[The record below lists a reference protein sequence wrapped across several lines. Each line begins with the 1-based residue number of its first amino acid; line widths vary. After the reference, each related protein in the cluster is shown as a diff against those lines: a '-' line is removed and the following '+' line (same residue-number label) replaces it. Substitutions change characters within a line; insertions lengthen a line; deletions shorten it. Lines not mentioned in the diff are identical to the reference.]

1 MISNYISQIEQFMI
15 GEDSIPN
22 QLRNCHHFDKKSYN
36 ELVDVMHKVI
46 SYYRDKE
53 DVPKRLA
60 LCFIDVLNNF
70 YVNQEYFSKEE
81 FDEIED
87 AGLKI
92 SELANILFS

>member
-1 MISNYISQIEQFMI
+1 MISNYISQIEQFMM

-22 QLRNCHHFDKKSYN
+22 QLRNCHHFDRNSYN
-36 ELVDVMHKVI
+36 ELVDLLHKVI
-46 SYYRDKE
+46 SYYRDKV

-60 LCFIDVLNNF
+60 LCFIDILNSF

-87 AGLKI
+87 AGMKI